1 MRGAGRDPSSGARK
15 QLCSYFGALDES
27 FHALHEIVGA
37 LYYRAIY
44 QDPLELCSEHTGVT
58 RDLVA

>member
-1 MRGAGRDPSSGARK
+1 VRGAGRDPSSGARK
-15 QLCSYFGALDES
+15 QLCSYFGIIGALDES
-27 FHALHEIVGA
+27 FHALHEMVGA

-58 RDLVA
+58 R